1 MTEHEKHWRWAAPP
15 VNGVA
20 RTGDGSAHVL
30 GGVEFPAA
38 TDSSPKR
45 DGSGHSLLPP
55 VDGVGRTGDGSAH
68 GLGGAEVPAATGS
81 SPGQDGS
88 RHSLL
93 PPVNGVA
100 RMGDGSAHA
109 LGGVE
114 VPAATGSSPGQHGSR
129 HSLLPSVDGVGHM
142 GDGSAHGLNGV
153 GVPAATGSSPK
164 QDGSGHWLL
173 PPVDGVGRVGDGS
186 AHGLNG
192 VEVSAVTGS
201 SPKRDGSRHSLLPP
215 VLTARARWKAALI
228 DRLPPTLH
236 GRWAIDRTTGIVL
249 AVSVLLGALLIGGWA
264 VLRARPH
271 EMAVSR
277 DRPLG
282 FGGGGGGGGTGSY
295 PQAAPADSPQVDSL
309 PTVPVSLPPNAGSGV
324 GGGSG
329 AASASVIVDVEG
341 KVAKPGVRTLPAG
354 SRILDALNAAGG
366 ALPGTDLTSL
376 NQAQVLVDG
385 EQVLVGVAPPP
396 QDDAGGASGRG
407 GKGKKGH
414 GSGGPGSVEPV
425 HLNTAT
431 VDDLEGLPGI
441 GPALAQRVVDY
452 RSQHGPFHSVD
463 ELRQVSG
470 FGGQRYENLASM
482 IAL

>member
-1 MTEHEKHWRWAAPP
+1 MTEHEKHWRWATPPVNGVTPPVNGAARMGGEAALPVNGAARTGGGATPSANGAAQTDGGASLSANGVARMGDGAAPP

-20 RTGDGSAHVL
+20 RTDGGRVLSANGAAPMGDGTA
-30 GGVEFPAA
+30 
-38 TDSSPKR
+38 
-45 DGSGHSLLPP
+45 LPI
-55 VDGVGRTGDGSAH
+55 DGVARTGGR
-68 GLGGAEVPAATGS
+68 VT
-81 SPGQDGS
+81 
-88 RHSLL
+88 
-93 PPVNGVA
+93 PPVNGAARTDVGGALSANGAA
-100 RMGDGSAHA
+100 RMGDAAAFPVNGAARTRRGAAFPGDGAACTGEGSAHA

-114 VPAATGSSPGQHGSR
+114 VLPAA
-129 HSLLPSVDGVGHM
+129 
-142 GDGSAHGLNGV
+142 
-153 GVPAATGSSPK
+153 GSSPK
-164 QDGSGHWLL
+164 QD
-173 PPVDGVGRVGDGS
+173 
-186 AHGLNG
+186 N
-192 VEVSAVTGS
+192 
-201 SPKRDGSRHSLLPP
+201 SRHSLLPP
-215 VLTARARWKAALI
+215 VLTARARWKAALN

-271 EMAVSR
+271 EMAVAR

-282 FGGGGGGGGTGSY
+282 SGGGGEGGSY
-295 PQAAPADSPQVDSL
+295 PHAAPADSPQVDSL
-309 PTVPVSLPPNAGSGV
+309 PTVPVSLSPNAGSGV
-324 GGGSG
+324 GTGSDAG
-329 AASASVIVDVEG
+329 TGTGSVIVDVEG

-396 QDDAGGASGRG
+396 QGDAGSVGGHG

-431 VDDLEGLPGI
+431 VDDLEGLPGV
-441 GPALAQRVVDY
+441 GPALAQRVIDY